1 MEKAMNPILFLDI
14 DGVIMRPISVK
25 DLLHP
30 KPKDKDIA
38 AKLAEQYNDKRFL
51 EYDSETLNQF
61 NNYFDRSSLAMI
73 KHLCALYHLDI
84 VIISSWAVFYTTE
97 DFKTIFL
104 PYGLSP
110 FIKGEISS
118 NLPKKDFIQN
128 YISEHH
134 IKDYLIIDDLNMK
147 DIFYERQIVPHTG
160 SFNTEDYLEAERLCK
175 SLCQKPTSS

>member
-1 MEKAMNPILFLDI
+1 MKPTLFLDI

-38 AKLAEQYNDKRFL
+38 KKLAEKYHDERFL
-51 EYDSETLNQF
+51 EFDSETLNQF
-61 NNYFDRSSLAMI
+61 NNYFDRASLAMI
-73 KHLCALYHLDI
+73 KNLCTLYDLDI
-84 VIISSWAVFYTTE
+84 IIISSWAMFYSLE

-104 PYGLSP
+104 PFGLSP
-110 FIKGEISS
+110 FIQGEISS

-128 YISEHH
+128 YIQEHN

-147 DIFYERQIVPHTG
+147 DIFNERQIVPHSG

-175 SLCQKPTSS
+175 SLCIKPTSS